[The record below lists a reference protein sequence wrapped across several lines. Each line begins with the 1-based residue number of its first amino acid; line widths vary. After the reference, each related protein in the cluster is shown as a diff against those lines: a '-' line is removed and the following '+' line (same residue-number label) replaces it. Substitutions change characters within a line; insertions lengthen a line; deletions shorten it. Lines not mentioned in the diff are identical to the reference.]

1 MDINYRKKRIK
12 LQKMEP
18 YTGNSASAAGGTKK
32 DKKSKKNYDDGEGK
46 KKFVSIDMLK
56 LAKPFYAVVVPG
68 P

>member
-1 MDINYRKKRIK
+1 MDTNYRKKQIK

-18 YTGNSASAAGGTKK
+18 HTGNSASAAGGTKK

-56 LAKPFYAVVVPG
+56 LAELFHAVLVPG

>member
-1 MDINYRKKRIK
+1 
-12 LQKMEP
+12 MEP
-18 YTGNSASAAGGTKK
+18 HTGNSASAAGGTKK

-56 LAKPFYAVVVPG
+56 LAEPFHAVLVPG